1 LSKPG
6 SVDFLASRDFLLHTA
21 NYHEAKTGFEWPKAG
36 NFNWA
41 LDYFDS
47 LADKCTNPALL
58 YVDDKGTEEEISF
71 REMTERSNKAANF
84 LRTLSLVKGDRLL
97 LFMSSRPELFQVL
110 LGAMKLGC
118 VIIPASTLLTSE
130 DLRDR
135 IGRGRVKCVVADADL
150 CGRVDSAIPT
160 AAQAI
165 SKVSFGEHAN
175 GWIDIAQV
183 DDSSSAFK
191 SDDEFKPSDDLL
203 VYFTSGTTARPKLV
217 LHTYGSYPIGHLTTM
232 YWLGIQPGDL
242 HYNISAP
249 GWAKY
254 AWSSVFGAWN
264 AEATTFVYNYAGRF
278 NPAEVLHIIQRYEVK
293 TLCAPPTVWR
303 HLLLE
308 DLKSY
313 TFSLKQLVSAGEP
326 LNPEIIQRVRTATGL
341 TIREG
346 FGQTETTLQ
355 IGFFPGMEPRL
366 GSMGV
371 EAPGFEIGLL
381 DEDLTRVPVNSEG
394 SVAVRTKPTR
404 PVGLMTGYIDPP
416 ERNKEVFVGD
426 WYLTGDLARLD
437 SEGFFWFVGRA
448 DDVFKS
454 SDYRISA
461 FELES
466 ELLVHPAITE
476 VAVIASPDPLRGFV
490 PKAVIALKPG
500 VKPSKELAY
509 NIFRF
514 TRERMAP
521 YKRPRILQF
530 TEDLPK
536 TVSGKIKRT
545 DLRRLETKLRTNKTR
560 GGEEYF
566 ESDFQAELKPKAK

>member
-1 LSKPG
+1 MIKLSNARTE
-6 SVDFLASRDFLLHTA
+6 FLAARDYLLHVRNYQDAKA
-21 NYHEAKTGFEWPKAG
+21 NFRWPILD

-47 LADKCTNPALL
+47 LGESRTNPALL
-58 YVDDKGTEEEISF
+58 YIDDRGAERKVSF
-71 REMTERSNKAANF
+71 REMTEKSNKLANF
-84 LRTLSLVKGDRLL
+84 LRTKSLGKGDRILVM
-97 LFMSSRPELFQVL
+97 MSNCPELFQVI

-118 VIIPASTLLTSE
+118 VIIPASTLLTS
-130 DLRDR
+130 DDIRDR
-135 IGRGRVKCVVADADL
+135 IGRGKVKGVFTDSEL
-150 CGRVDSAIPT
+150 TGRVDDAIP
-160 AAQAI
+160 ASGL
-165 SKVSFGEHAN
+165 SKISFGPHA
-175 GWIDIAQV
+175 GWIDFAQV
-183 DDSSSAFK
+183 EDSSSTFK
-191 SDDEFKPSDDLL
+191 STEVFAMTDELL
-203 VYFTSGTTARPKLV
+203 IYFTSGTTAKPKLV

-232 YWLGIQPGDL
+232 YWLGAKPGDL

-278 NPAEVLHIIQRYEVK
+278 NPTEVLQVIQNYDVN

-303 HLLLE
+303 HLLRE
-308 DLKSY
+308 DLKSFK
-313 TFSLKQLVSAGEP
+313 FSLKQAVSAGEP
-326 LNPEIIQRVRTATGL
+326 LSPEIFHRVRSATGV

-355 IGFFPGMEPRL
+355 IGFFPGMEPKL

-381 DEDLTRVPVNSEG
+381 DDDYSPVPIGSMG
-394 SVAVRTKPTR
+394 SVAVRVKPRR
-404 PVGLMTGYIDPP
+404 PVGLMAGYIDPP
-416 ERNKEVFVGD
+416 EKNKEVFVNE
-426 WYLTGDLARLD
+426 WYLTGDLAKRD

-466 ELLVHPAITE
+466 ELMLHPSVTE
-476 VAVIASPDPLRGFV
+476 VVVIASPDPLRGFV
-490 PKAVIALKPG
+490 PKAIISLEPG
-500 VKPSKELAY
+500 TKPSKELAY
-509 NIFRF
+509 NIFSF
-514 TRERMAP
+514 TRKRMAP
-521 YKRPRILQF
+521 YKRPRIIQF
-530 TEDLPK
+530 TEELPK

-545 DLRRLETKLRTNKTR
+545 DLRRLESDLRTRKAR
-560 GGEEYF
+560 GSEEYF
-566 ESDFQAELKPKAK
+566 ESDFQAALKHKVN